1 MVILLVSFLAEGRG
15 TLMTKQTKG
24 NTTTEYSD
32 SLVIAGLALGALLV
46 LCGAFFGRIREIT
59 LPGGVGIKLAE
70 LTESKKE
77 TLQEKVTEKAS
88 AAVPEERKPKVAVA
102 AYGLALEKFRA
113 QFPGAAEAEPPDRVL
128 ESLAEEAVREVEP
141 LTD

>member
-59 LPGGVGIKLAE
+59 IGGVGIKLAE

-141 LTD
+141 STD